1 LADPDLWGYLNFGRV
16 FWQNG
21 FPWSDTFSY
30 LPTKPEWIYHEW
42 LTGVI
47 FYKIYKVFDFAG
59 LQFFKYLLGFTTA
72 FIILHVA
79 KRNGASISLSLM
91 GLFLISPL
99 FSLSYSPFITQ
110 IFSHLFSAYLFYRV
124 VTDKQKFS
132 FIGFAVFFLIGSLWV
147 NLHGGL
153 VAGIG
158 FAFLWLLGNILQS
171 QKFHNALGSILALLA
186 GSFMN
191 PYGYHYWQGI
201 FDEIVVPRPDIPEWW
216 SIFKSL
222 NSNEHFGSTVH
233 LGVLILVAFIGILV
247 AKEKRLDKILILFFS
262 ALLASLHIRHE
273 SLFLIAFACFVP
285 VMFEAS
291 VLKLKIQLRISGT
304 AINILKFAILSLS
317 LFVAIPILNRNI
329 LNLDQ
334 EKNYPTQALRYLRE
348 QQFSGNILTELDW
361 GSYITW
367 QLSNSSKVGIDG
379 RYATVFGAEVLEE
392 YFDFLYA
399 RQGAADFILKYP
411 HQIAILRSETL
422 GSDIL
427 KNSTKWK
434 MVYHDS
440 EARVYLTHDMVED
453 SVQKNIIK
461 DNKAR

>member
-1 LADPDLWGYLNFGRV
+1 
-16 FWQNG
+16 
-21 FPWSDTFSY
+21 
-30 LPTKPEWIYHEW
+30 
-42 LTGVI
+42 
-47 FYKIYKVFDFAG
+47 
-59 LQFFKYLLGFTTA
+59 
-72 FIILHVA
+72 
-79 KRNGASISLSLM
+79 
-91 GLFLISPL
+91 
-99 FSLSYSPFITQ
+99 
-110 IFSHLFSAYLFYRV
+110 
-124 VTDKQKFS
+124 
-132 FIGFAVFFLIGSLWV
+132 
-147 NLHGGL
+147 
-153 VAGIG
+153 
-158 FAFLWLLGNILQS
+158 
-171 QKFHNALGSILALLA
+171 
-186 GSFMN
+186 
-191 PYGYHYWQGI
+191 
-201 FDEIVVPRPDIPEWW
+201 
-216 SIFKSL
+216 
-222 NSNEHFGSTVH
+222 
-233 LGVLILVAFIGILV
+233 
-247 AKEKRLDKILILFFS
+247 
-262 ALLASLHIRHE
+262 LLASLHIRHE